1 MKPWLSDHVKDIFCR
16 VNKPIWRLW
25 KITKQIVPKL
35 HTVLNALPQ
44 SNGFLFSFKE
54 RKKKKKTSLEIAL
67 MRRTGITHRP
77 FYPLRKAND
86 SLFLYA
92 LFL

>member
-1 MKPWLSDHVKDIFCR
+1 MHYLKAMAFFL
-16 VNKPIWRLW
+16 
-25 KITKQIVPKL
+25 
-35 HTVLNALPQ
+35 VL
-44 SNGFLFSFKE
+44 KRE
-54 RKKKKKTSLEIAL
+54 KKKKKTSLEIAL

>member
-1 MKPWLSDHVKDIFCR
+1 MHYLKAMAFFL
-16 VNKPIWRLW
+16 
-25 KITKQIVPKL
+25 
-35 HTVLNALPQ
+35 VL
-44 SNGFLFSFKE
+44 KRE
-54 RKKKKKTSLEIAL
+54 KKKNSLEIAL